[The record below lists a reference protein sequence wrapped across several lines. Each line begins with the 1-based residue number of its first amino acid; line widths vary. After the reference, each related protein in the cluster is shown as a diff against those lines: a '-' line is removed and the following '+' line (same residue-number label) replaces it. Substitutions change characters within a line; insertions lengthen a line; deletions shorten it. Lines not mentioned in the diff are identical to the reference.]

1 MSRGNPVIKNTIVTL
16 TRMVQDQSPEQR
28 MAEIENQLKPFKIIE
43 MENKKNRVLQGRNI
57 VIPQ

>member
-1 MSRGNPVIKNTIVTL
+1 MSKGNPVIKRTIVAP
-16 TRMVQDQSPEQR
+16 TRMVQSQSPEQR
-28 MAEIENQLKPFKIIE
+28 MAEIESQMKPFKMIE

>member
-1 MSRGNPVIKNTIVTL
+1 MSKGNPLIKKTITSL
-16 TRMVQDQSPEQR
+16 TRTVHNQSPEQR
-28 MAEIENQLKPFKIIE
+28 MAEIESQIKPFKMIE

>member
-1 MSRGNPVIKNTIVTL
+1 MSKGNPLLIKTITPP
-16 TRMVQDQSPEQR
+16 TRMIHNQSLEER
-28 MAEIENQLKPFKIIE
+28 MSELENQIKPFKIIE

>member
-1 MSRGNPVIKNTIVTL
+1 MSKGNPLLIRTITPP
-16 TRMVQDQSPEQR
+16 TRMIHNQSPEAR
-28 MAEIENQLKPFKIIE
+28 MSELENKLKPFEIIE

>member
-1 MSRGNPVIKNTIVTL
+1 MSKGNPPLIKTITPP
-16 TRMVQDQSPEQR
+16 TRMIHNQSPEER
-28 MAEIENQLKPFKIIE
+28 MLGLENQLKPFKIIE

>member
-1 MSRGNPVIKNTIVTL
+1 MSKGNPLLIKTINTP
-16 TRMVQDQSPEQR
+16 TRMIQNQSLEER
-28 MAEIENQLKPFKIIE
+28 MLELENKLKPFEIIE